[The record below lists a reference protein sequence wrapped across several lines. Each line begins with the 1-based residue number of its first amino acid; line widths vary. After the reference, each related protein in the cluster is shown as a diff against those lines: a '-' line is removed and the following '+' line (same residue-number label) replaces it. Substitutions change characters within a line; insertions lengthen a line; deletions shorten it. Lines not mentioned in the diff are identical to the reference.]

1 MTKPLYFP
9 DCARS
14 NEQRQKMVELEADG
28 ICLFCEPHIRDSKRR
43 KNPILHKNFGWKVT
57 ANDYPYEG
65 AMIHLMLIA
74 NRHVERPSEL
84 SGDEWQELQSAL
96 SWIEETY
103 SLRGGSLV
111 MRFGDGALTQSSI
124 AHLHAHLIVGVP
136 RDPDDQEAK
145 SLKVS
150 IGTMAC

>member
-1 MTKPLYFP
+1 MTKQLYFH

-14 NEQRQKMVELEADG
+14 DEQRQKMVELEAGG
-28 ICLFCEPHIRDSKRR
+28 ICLFCEPHVRDPKRR
-43 KNPILHKNFGWKVT
+43 KNPILYENIAWKVS

-65 AMIHLMLIA
+65 ALIHLLLIA
-74 NRHVERPSEL
+74 HRHVERPSEL
-84 SGDEWQELQSAL
+84 SGNEWQEMQFAL
-96 SWIEETY
+96 KWIEETY

-124 AHLHAHLIVGVP
+124 AHLHAHLIVGIP
-136 RDPDDQEAK
+136 RVLDDHGAK

-150 IGTMAC
+150 IGTMAQ